1 MENKRIQKKKDEYI
15 EAFTDCVG
23 GKLSKYEMRVF
34 PKTADD
40 GTTYWT
46 ATFSSV
52 PECIGGGDTLEEAVK
67 EAMENLTVYT
77 EFLKE
82 SKS

>member
-1 MENKRIQKKKDEYI
+1 MEKRIQKKKDEYF
-15 EAFTDCVG
+15 EVFTDCVG
-23 GKLSKYEMRVF
+23 GKLSKYEMRVS
-34 PKTADD
+34 PKKADD

-46 ATFSSV
+46 ATFSSIPGCV
-52 PECIGGGDTLEEAVK
+52 GGGDTPEDAVK

-82 SKS
+82 SNT

>member
-1 MENKRIQKKKDEYI
+1 
-15 EAFTDCVG
+15 
-23 GKLSKYEMRVF
+23 MRVF
-34 PKTADD
+34 PKKADD

-46 ATFSSV
+46 ATFPSV
-52 PECIGGGDTLEEAVK
+52 PGCMGGGDTPEEAVK
-67 EAMENLTVYT
+67 EAMENFTVYT